1 MKLSKNF
8 REKIRANLSFE
19 PQQLFL
25 YTTTALVGQPPQSIS
40 FLVDTGSAQ
49 LSIIDGNS
57 PFCKTKTYDIKECK
71 AFGAFD
77 SGRSQTFEPIDNSF
91 FDTIFVDNQHIS
103 GIHATETMTFN
114 GLTLEKYVFDFALTA
129 NTGHNTLGIGYAR
142 KDAGNLLYPTFSE
155 RLLGT
160 GRIKLNAY
168 SVWLNSLEAT
178 SGLILYGGIDTAKI
192 DGTLQ
197 TLPVYGLTKVDD
209 TTSVR
214 ELTVRLDGVTFGE
227 FRCPTLRVLLDTG
240 SSYTYLPPSFV
251 LPIIRALNAIEDP
264 QIPGLWFVDC
274 GLRNYETPIVF
285 TFGIGSDLV
294 SIRVPMS
301 SMVYDD
307 TESEGMKKDGVK
319 LCELGLGAMGSDE
332 DIGTLGSTFLRS
344 AYTVYDLTNNQI
356 SLAQALYSEASSVM
370 EIPKEGVLSMGLS

>member
-1 MKLSKNF
+1 M
-8 REKIRANLSFE
+8 RANYSFE

-25 YTTTALVGQPPQSIS
+25 YTTTALVGQPQQSIS

-57 PFCKTKTYDIKECK
+57 RFCKTKPNDIKECK

-77 SGRSQTFEPIDNSF
+77 SSRSQTFKPMDKSF
-91 FDTIFVDNQHIS
+91 FDTTFVDNQRIS

-114 GLTLEKYVFDFALTA
+114 GLTLENYVFDFALTG
-129 NTGHNTLGIGYAR
+129 NMGHNTLGIGYAH
-142 KDAGNLLYPTFSE
+142 KDADNLLYPTFSE

-168 SVWLNSLEAT
+168 SIWLNSLEAT

-197 TLPVYGLTKVDD
+197 TLPVYGLTKIDD
-209 TTSVR
+209 TTSAR
-214 ELTVRLDGVTFGE
+214 ELTVRLNNVTFGE
-227 FRCPTLRVLLDTG
+227 FRGPTLRVLLDTG

-251 LPIIRALNAIEDP
+251 RPVIKALNAIEDP
-264 QIPGLWFVDC
+264 EMPGLQFVDC
-274 GLRNYETPIVF
+274 RLRNYKTPIVF

-294 SIRVPMS
+294 TIRVPMS
-301 SMVYDD
+301 SMVIND
-307 TESEGMKKDGVK
+307 TENEGMKKGGVR
-319 LCELGLGAMGSDE
+319 LCMLGLEAMGSDE

-356 SLAQALYSEASSVM
+356 SLAQALYSEASSVF
-370 EIPKEGVLSMGLS
+370 EIPKEGVLSMGLSQL

>member
-1 MKLSKNF
+1 M
-8 REKIRANLSFE
+8 RANYSFE

-25 YTTTALVGQPPQSIS
+25 YTTTALVGQPQQSIS

-57 PFCKTKTYDIKECK
+57 RFCKSKPYDIKECK

-77 SGRSQTFEPIDNSF
+77 SSRSHTFKPIDKSF
-91 FDTIFVDNQHIS
+91 FETTFVDNQRIS

-114 GLTLEKYVFDFALTA
+114 GLTLEKYVFDFALTG
-129 NTGHNTLGIGYAR
+129 NTGHNTLGIGYAH

-168 SVWLNSLEAT
+168 SIWLNSLEAT

-197 TLPVYGLTKVDD
+197 TLPVYGLTKIDD
-209 TTSVR
+209 TTSAR
-214 ELTVRLDGVTFGE
+214 ELTVRLNGVTFGE
-227 FRCPTLRVLLDTG
+227 FRGPTLRVLLDTG

-251 LPIIRALNAIEDP
+251 RPVIKTLNAIEDP
-264 QIPGLWFVDC
+264 EIPGLQFVDC
-274 GLRNYETPIVF
+274 DLRNYKTPLVF

-294 SIRVPMS
+294 TIRVPMS
-301 SMVYDD
+301 SMVIND
-307 TESEGMKKDGVK
+307 TENEGMKRHGVR
-319 LCELGLGAMGSDE
+319 LCMLGLEAMGSDE

-344 AYTVYDLTNNQI
+344 AYIVYDLTNNQI
-356 SLAQALYSEASSVM
+356 SLAQASYSEASSVL
-370 EIPKEGVLSMGLS
+370 EIPKEGVLFMGLS

>member
-1 MKLSKNF
+1 M
-8 REKIRANLSFE
+8 RANYSFE

-25 YTTTALVGQPPQSIS
+25 YTTTALVGQPQQSIS

-57 PFCKTKTYDIKECK
+57 RFCKSKPYDIKECK

-77 SGRSQTFEPIDNSF
+77 SSRSHTFKPRHKSF
-91 FDTIFVDNQHIS
+91 FETTFVDNQRIS

-114 GLTLEKYVFDFALTA
+114 GLTLEKYVFDFALTG
-129 NTGHNTLGIGYAR
+129 NTGHNTLGIGYAH

-168 SVWLNSLEAT
+168 SIWLNSLEAT

-197 TLPVYGLTKVDD
+197 TLPVYGLTKIDD
-209 TTSVR
+209 TTSAR
-214 ELTVRLDGVTFGE
+214 ELTVRLNGVTFGE
-227 FRCPTLRVLLDTG
+227 FRGPTLRVLLDTG

-251 LPIIRALNAIEDP
+251 RPVIKTLNAIEDP
-264 QIPGLWFVDC
+264 EIPGLQFVDC
-274 GLRNYETPIVF
+274 DLRNYKTPLVF

-294 SIRVPMS
+294 TIRVPMS
-301 SMVYDD
+301 SMVIND
-307 TESEGMKKDGVK
+307 TENEGMKRHGVR
-319 LCELGLGAMGSDE
+319 LCMLGLEAMGSDE

-344 AYTVYDLTNNQI
+344 AYIVYDLTNNQI
-356 SLAQALYSEASSVM
+356 SLAQASYSEESSVL
-370 EIPKEGVLSMGLS
+370 EIPKEGVLSMGLSY